1 MMFKLSIKDWDN
13 IYDKFKGEL
22 TEKIIEKKTELKQ
35 DQNNI
40 KNQSACMALNDLY
53 VEEATLNEL
62 NDSIRSVMNDKA
74 SMDDERRIPVRK
86 VKNAI
91 YELDAELEKENS
103 RYYNIIH
110 DKSSNELSGGLTE
123 YCFMI
128 RANAYARE
136 RLKEL
141 REKIGEM

>member
-1 MMFKLSIKDWDN
+1 MWFKLSIKDWDN
-13 IYDKFKGEL
+13 IYNEYKTEL

-40 KNQSACMALNDLY
+40 KNQSACMVLNDLY

-62 NDSIRSVMNDKA
+62 NDRIRCVMNDKA
-74 SMDDERRIPVRK
+74 GMPDERSVPVRK

-103 RYYNIIH
+103 RFYRTLH
-110 DKSSNELSGGLTE
+110 DKSANESSRGLRE
-123 YCFMI
+123 YCFCI
-128 RANAYARE
+128 IANEYVRE
-136 RLKEL
+136 KLNCL
-141 REKIGEM
+141 REKIKEM